1 MEQII
6 KTIRVSEKG
15 QIALPVE
22 VRESA
27 DIKIG
32 DNLILIQKGKRIMLE
47 KADVIANKVKDD
59 FKDLLKLSEISLRK
73 LWDNE
78 HDEIWNT
85 YKKKK

>member
-85 YKKKK
+85 YKKK